1 MEPVSRP
8 ELSSDMRVLEEQLRD
23 CFGRVVYTHKT
34 QEKCADILNLQQSKL
49 KNWQIILSALTT
61 SGIASVLLGTG
72 NAGVIISTVLSLLL
86 LIINAFYKSKD
97 YGMEAQKHK
106 QSATNLWL
114 IKEKYLSLLTD
125 IRVGNKDV
133 ASIISERDKLLDAL
147 HKIYLGSPSTNFKA
161 YSLAKEALKK
171 NEELTFTDSEIDAFL
186 PELIR
191 KKNSES

>member
-1 MEPVSRP
+1 MEQASRP
-8 ELSSDMRVLEEQLRD
+8 EISSEMRILEAQLRD

-34 QEKCADILNLQQSKL
+34 QEKCADILNMQQSRL
-49 KNWQIILSALTT
+49 KTWQIVLSALTT

-72 NAGVIISTVLSLLL
+72 NAGAIISTALSLLL
-86 LIINAFYKSKD
+86 LIVNTFYKSKD

-114 IKEKYLSLLTD
+114 IREKYLSLLTD
-125 IRVGNKDV
+125 IRLGNKDLT
-133 ASIISERDKLLDAL
+133 SIISERDKLLDSL

-171 NEELTFTDSEIDAFL
+171 NEELTFTDEEIDAFL
-186 PELIR
+186 PELL
-191 KKNSES
+191 KKEI